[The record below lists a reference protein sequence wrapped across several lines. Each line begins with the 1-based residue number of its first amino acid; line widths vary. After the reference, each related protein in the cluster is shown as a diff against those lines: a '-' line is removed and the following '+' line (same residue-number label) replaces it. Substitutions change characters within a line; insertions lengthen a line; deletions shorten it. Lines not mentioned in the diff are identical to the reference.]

1 MPADGENVANEKVY
15 IHELIDIIGH
25 GRAKYMHHMTANWC
39 PIGRAERGQLCFGVW
54 GTVGSTGRWPEV
66 VNLWEEP
73 GWDGLAASFAH
84 ETGHPSLQ
92 DPSLAAWWAEAAKY
106 RSGGLDRI
114 LVPAPWM
121 RTIDELCRDGVRCGA
136 FTAHEIVQVAT
147 DGTQEFLERVR
158 DVGAGAYAAFGLEL
172 LGAFRT
178 VLRDDAECVL
188 LWKIPRATDWSR
200 FERAQDG
207 DAGLA
212 RWRDAVRG
220 LALSW
225 RRTLLVDA
233 PLSPLRTGRQP
244 QESDRKPLDEIR

>member
-1 MPADGENVANEKVY
+1 VPNEKIY

-25 GRAKYMHHMTANWC
+25 ARAKYMQHMTANWC

-54 GTVGSTGRWPEV
+54 GTVGSTGRWPQV

-84 ETGHPSLQ
+84 ETGHPGLQ
-92 DPSLAAWWAEAAKY
+92 DPSLVKWWAEAAKY

-121 RTIDELCRDGVRCGA
+121 RTIDELCRDDVRCGA
-136 FTAHEIVQVAT
+136 FAAHEIVQVAT
-147 DGTQEFLERVR
+147 GRAQEFLERVR
-158 DVGAGAYAAFGLEL
+158 QVVVGIYGAFGLEL

-178 VLRDDAECVL
+178 AMRDDSECVL
-188 LWKIPRATDWSR
+188 FWKIPTAKDWAA

-207 DAGLA
+207 HAGMA
-212 RWRDAVRG
+212 RWRDATRDLVT
-220 LALSW
+220 SW
-225 RRTLLVDA
+225 QRTLLVDA
-233 PLSPLRTGRQP
+233 PLSPLRIGRQP
-244 QESDRKPLDEIR
+244 QESDRRPLDEIR